1 MLHHITLREK
11 VIIMLA
17 VMSALFLVAL
27 DQTIISTSLG
37 KIVAEFQN
45 YSALTW
51 IVTAYL
57 LASTITVPLAGKL
70 SDLFGRR
77 IVLLTGI
84 TVFVIGSLLSGS
96 SQ

>member
-1 MLHHITLREK
+1 MFHHLSVREK

-17 VMSALFLVAL
+17 VMSSLFLVAL

-57 LASTITVPLAGKL
+57 LTSTVTVPLAGKM

-77 IVLLTGI
+77 SVLLVGI
-84 TVFVIGSLLSGS
+84 TVFIIGSLASGS
-96 SQ
+96 G